1 MDDAHHCEGTSS
13 MMVEFVGSTGSGK
26 TTLIS
31 QIQSRL
37 ANRTRV
43 VTAYQLV
50 AGRLGLGGVTNPTV
64 QNLIQELI
72 GFPFCVHSL
81 RRHRAF
87 LALTIRLFTRD
98 APLSFATIHNL
109 RSLERKMGVY
119 EMAQRY
125 NRDAIILVDEGPLQ
139 AAHMFVFTTA
149 GPTPEEITQFAQ
161 RLPLPDLVVYVRS
174 PVDALVERTRR
185 RSDPPRQMR
194 SEGGDIREGYIRSA
208 VALFEVLVREE
219 NLRNRCLIVENPDCS
234 QPEYNK
240 RVDEIAAA
248 ILNHQLAL
256 QRPGHAN
263 APFPA
268 T

>member
-1 MDDAHHCEGTSS
+1 
-13 MMVEFVGSTGSGK
+13 MMVEFVGCTGSGK

-37 ANRTRV
+37 ANTTRI
-43 VTAYQLV
+43 VTTHQLV
-50 AGRLGLGGVTNPTV
+50 VGRLGLGGVTNPTA
-64 QNLIQELI
+64 QNLLQELI
-72 GFPFCVHSL
+72 GFPYCVHSL

-98 APLSFATIHNL
+98 SPLSFATIHNL
-109 RSLERKMGVY
+109 RSLERKIGVY
-119 EMAQRY
+119 EMARRY
-125 NRDAIILVDEGPLQ
+125 HRDAIILVGAGPLQ
-139 AAHMFVFTTA
+139 AAYMFVFTMTRL
-149 GPTPEEITQFAQ
+149 TPEEITQFAN

-174 PVDALVERTRR
+174 PIDALVERARR

-194 SEGGDIREGYIRSA
+194 SKRDAIREGYIRSA
-208 VALFEVLVREE
+208 VALFEDLVREG
-219 NLRNRCLIVENPDCS
+219 NLRDRCLIVENPDCP
-234 QPEYNK
+234 QPEYDK

-248 ILNHQLAL
+248 IRNHQIAL
-256 QRPGHAN
+256 QRPGRAN